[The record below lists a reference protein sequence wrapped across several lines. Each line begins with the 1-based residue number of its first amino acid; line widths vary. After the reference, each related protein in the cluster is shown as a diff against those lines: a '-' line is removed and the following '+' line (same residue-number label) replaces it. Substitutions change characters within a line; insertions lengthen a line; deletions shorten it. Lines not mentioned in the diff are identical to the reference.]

1 MREELVERRSEAPK
15 EEENAMSK
23 REVGRV
29 RERGGR
35 EEGGERREKSRVSAE
50 TVRVAESRTR
60 ERETF
65 QSR

>member
-1 MREELVERRSEAPK
+1 VREELVERRREAPK
-15 EEENAMSK
+15 EEENEMSK

-35 EEGGERREKSRVSAE
+35 KEGGERREKSSVSEE

>member
-1 MREELVERRSEAPK
+1 M
-15 EEENAMSK
+15 
-23 REVGRV
+23 GRV

-35 EEGGERREKSRVSAE
+35 KEGGERREKSSVSEE